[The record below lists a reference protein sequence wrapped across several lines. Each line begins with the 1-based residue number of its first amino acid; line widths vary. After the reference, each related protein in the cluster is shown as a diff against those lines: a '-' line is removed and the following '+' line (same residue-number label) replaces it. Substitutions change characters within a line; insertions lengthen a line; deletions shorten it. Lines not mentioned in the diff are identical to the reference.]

1 MPRIRTIKPEFWA
14 DEKLGPMEAITRLVF
29 LALIS
34 LADDAGRLLDSVK
47 QLDGEIFAYTS
58 ESCRRSLD
66 ELSASG
72 RIRRGETASG
82 QKVIQ
87 LVNWRHQK
95 IDKPNLLGALP
106 PIDDQSTINRR
117 TLADQ
122 SAPLSVSVPLSVPT
136 INDQRSTTVDKDFEE
151 LWAHYPARTGGNS
164 RSAALT
170 KYRALRRSV
179 SAGVLF
185 DGVRR
190 YANFCAASGKTGTE
204 YVKQTVTFLGPAR
217 HWEDPW
223 IVPPERARANGKI
236 TEGRNN
242 LTAWM
247 EQP

>member
-14 DEKLGPMEAITRLVF
+14 DEKLGPMDAISRLVF
-29 LALIS
+29 LALVS

-66 ELSASG
+66 DLSASG
-72 RIRRGETASG
+72 RIRRGETTSG

-87 LVNWRHQK
+87 IVNWRHQK

-117 TLADQ
+117 SVDDL
-122 SAPLSVSVPLSVPT
+122 SAPLSVSVPVSVPT

-151 LWAHYPARTGGNS
+151 LWAQYPARAGGNS
-164 RSAALT
+164 RHAALT

-179 SAGVLF
+179 SADALL
-185 DGVRR
+185 DGVKR
-190 YANFCAASGKTGTE
+190 YAAFCTATGKINTE
-204 YVKQTVTFLGPAR
+204 YVKQAGTFLGPAR

-223 IVPPERARANGKI
+223 IVPVERARINGKI
-236 TEGRNN
+236 TEGRHN

-247 EQP
+247 EEK